1 MTISE
6 LGSYPKKGTK
16 VGYLLSLA
24 YKILLAS
31 AYLGYVNFSSS
42 KRQTLVDSKFIKR
55 GGCIYV
61 CMDDFLSLI
70 NVYAIVSSLTSDNQI

>member
-1 MTISE
+1 M
-6 LGSYPKKGTK
+6 
-16 VGYLLSLA
+16 GYFLRLA
-24 YKILLAS
+24 YKILLTS

-61 CMDDFLSLI
+61 CG
-70 NVYAIVSSLTSDNQI
+70 